1 MTARTATGRPG
12 HHWLAAAL
20 TALRLASGVIF
31 VIFGLGK
38 FVNHPSEASSFA
50 TYGLPHPGAFA
61 YVIGV
66 LELVGGALL
75 LLGRLVLPM
84 ALLLAAD
91 MVGAIVVS
99 GIGRGERVSLT
110 LAPALLVV
118 MLLLVWREL
127 AESRSPRTDA
137 RGT

>member
-1 MTARTATGRPG
+1 MTARTVTGRSGRELVGP
-12 HHWLAAAL
+12 AL
-20 TALRLASGVIF
+20 TVLRLASGVIF

-38 FVNHPSEASSFA
+38 FVNHASEASSFA
-50 TYGLPHPGAFA
+50 TYGLPEPGTFA

-66 LELVGGALL
+66 LELGGGVLL
-75 LLGRLVLPM
+75 VLGRLIRPT

-91 MVGAIVVS
+91 MVGAILVS

-118 MLLLVWREL
+118 MVLLVWRER
-127 AESRSPRTDA
+127 AHSAGST
-137 RGT
+137 